1 MQGGPMILCDWNNDK
16 IKLLDRSLKV
26 VDSLDLPGR
35 PHDVAAISSSNVIV
49 TIPVPGKKQLQFIQ
63 VSQARSCYWCWW
75 VVSGCCCSKG

>member
-1 MQGGPMILCDWNNDK
+1 MILCDWNNDK

-49 TIPVPGKKQLQFIQ
+49 TTPGKKQLQFIQ
-63 VSQARSCYWCWW
+63 VSQARSCY
-75 VVSGCCCSKG
+75 